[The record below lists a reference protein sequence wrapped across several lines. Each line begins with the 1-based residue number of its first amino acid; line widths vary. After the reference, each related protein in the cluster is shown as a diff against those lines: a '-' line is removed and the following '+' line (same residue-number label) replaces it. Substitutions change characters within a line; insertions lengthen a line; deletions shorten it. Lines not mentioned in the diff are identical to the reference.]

1 MPHLIVSEIARASR
15 IIVLEAWKVRTLL
28 GRTRAA
34 VNYVLGRQAMAK
46 GVTAYDDDVWVVSY
60 PRSGNTWTRFLIA
73 NLIADGRPVDWSN
86 IERHVPDIYLNQDP
100 QLRALPRPRYLKS
113 HEAYRPD
120 YRRVVLIVRDPR
132 DVAVSYFHFLKK
144 SKALSVEKAFAD
156 FLPSFLAGQIGP
168 FGSWGENVGSWL
180 GARRGTQGFLV
191 VRYEDLLENAESQL
205 ARVAEMLKVPADNGQ
220 LRRAVENSRA
230 DRMRDLE
237 QSQRA
242 QHKYLKSSR
251 EDIPFV
257 RAAKSGQW
265 QTELSPEAA
274 RQIET
279 AWGALMRELGY
290 LQ

>member
-1 MPHLIVSEIARASR
+1 L
-15 IIVLEAWKVRTLL
+15 VLDAQKVRTIL

-46 GVTAYDDDVWVVSY
+46 GVTAYDDDVWIVSY

-73 NLIADGRPVDWSN
+73 NLVARGETVDWSN

-100 QLRALPRPRYLKS
+100 ELRSLPRPRYFKS

-120 YRRVVLIVRDPR
+120 YRRVVFIVRDPR
-132 DVAVSYFHFLKK
+132 DVAVSYYHFLRK
-144 SKALSVEKAFAD
+144 SNRLPAEAPLAEFI
-156 FLPSFLAGQIGP
+156 PSFLEGRIDP

-180 GARRGTQGFLV
+180 GARRGTPGFVV
-191 VRYEDLLENAESQL
+191 VRYEDLLENAEAQL
-205 ARVAEMLKVPADNGQ
+205 ARVADVLQVPADNGQ
-220 LRRAVENSRA
+220 LRHAVDNSRA
-230 DRMRDLE
+230 DRMRNLE
-237 QSQRA
+237 KSQRG
-242 QHKYLKSSR
+242 QHKYLKTSR

-265 QTELSPEAA
+265 QTDLAPEAA
-274 RQIET
+274 RQIES
-279 AWGALMRELGY
+279 AWGPVMRELGY

>member
-1 MPHLIVSEIARASR
+1 MFVVDASK
-15 IIVLEAWKVRTLL
+15 IRTFF
-28 GRTRAA
+28 GRTRVAL
-34 VNYVLGRQAMAK
+34 NYVLGRQAMAT
-46 GVTAYDDDVWVVSY
+46 GVTTYDDDVWIVSY

-73 NLIADGRPVDWSN
+73 NLVAGNEPVDWSN
-86 IERHVPDIYLNQDP
+86 IEQHVPDIYLNQDP
-100 QLRALPRPRYLKS
+100 QLRGWPRPRYLKS

-132 DVAVSYFHFLKK
+132 DVAVSYFHFLRK
-144 SKALSVEKAFAD
+144 SNRLAAEAALEE
-156 FLPSFLAGQIGP
+156 FLQPFLAGQIGN

-180 GARRGTQGFLV
+180 GARRGSAGFLV
-191 VRYEDLLENAESQL
+191 VRYEDLLENAEAQL
-205 ARVAEMLKVPADNGQ
+205 ARVAEMLKLPADNGQ

-237 QSQRA
+237 RSQRA

-265 QTELSPEAA
+265 RTELAPEAA
-274 RQIET
+274 RQIEA
-279 AWGALMRELGY
+279 AWGAVMRELGY
-290 LQ
+290 V

>member
-1 MPHLIVSEIARASR
+1 V
-15 IIVLEAWKVRTLL
+15 
-28 GRTRAA
+28 A

-46 GVTAYDDDVWVVSY
+46 GVTTYDDDVWIVSY

-73 NLIADGRPVDWSN
+73 NLIARGQPVDFST
-86 IERHVPDIYLNQDP
+86 IERQVPDIYLNYDP
-100 QLRALPRPRYLKS
+100 QLRTLPRPRYLKS

-132 DVAVSYFHFLKK
+132 DIALSYFHFLKK
-144 SKALSVEKAFAD
+144 SKSLAFEAPFED
-156 FLPSFLAGQIGP
+156 FMPSFLGGQIGW

-180 GARRGTQGFLV
+180 GARRGSSGFIV
-191 VRYEDLLENAESQL
+191 VRCEDLLEDAESQL
-205 ARVAEMLKVPADNGQ
+205 ARVAEMLRVSADNGQ
-220 LRRAVENSRA
+220 LRQAVENSRA

-237 QSQRA
+237 QSQRD

-251 EDIPFV
+251 KDIPFV

-265 QTELSPEAA
+265 RSELSPEAV
-274 RQIET
+274 RQIEA
-279 AWGALMRELGY
+279 AWGAVMRELGY